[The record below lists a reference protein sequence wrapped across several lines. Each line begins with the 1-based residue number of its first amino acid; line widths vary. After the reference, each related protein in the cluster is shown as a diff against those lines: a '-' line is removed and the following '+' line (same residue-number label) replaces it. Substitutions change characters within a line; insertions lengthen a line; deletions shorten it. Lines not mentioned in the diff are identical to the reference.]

1 MEKGLQTPAMID
13 QDQDKTVDKQDLTS
27 TVGFWQKNNQQM
39 IDRKM
44 KTEESL
50 IQIEQLVILC

>member
-1 MEKGLQTPAMID
+1 METRLQTPTMID
-13 QDQDKTVDKQDLTS
+13 QDQDKMVDKRDLIS
-27 TVGFWQKNNQQM
+27 TVGFWRKNIQQT

-50 IQIEQLVILC
+50 I